1 MTQEKSIRTEDNP
14 LLQPAATPY
23 GLPPFDRIELRHY
36 EPAFEQALAAA
47 RDEIKAITENPA
59 APTFDNTIAALE
71 RSGRLMDDILTIFFA
86 LHNAE
91 TSDEMDAIA
100 ERIQVKA
107 VEYSNDIYLDPVL
120 FERVR
125 TVYDNRAS
133 LCLDTEDAKLL
144 EETYKSFVRG
154 GAGLDEDAKR
164 RYREITGELS
174 SLSLRFEQN
183 VLAATND
190 FTLDIPAGDA
200 DKVSGMPDFVVESM
214 AAEARSRGRDGWCV
228 TLHAASY
235 IPFMTYSP
243 DRSMRKTLWRAY
255 NTRGIGA
262 HDNRD
267 IIIRMTALRLE
278 LAGLFGYPDYASYVL
293 EERMAG
299 SVATVEKFMDE
310 LLTATKSRAD
320 EEVATLTAYAAE
332 QGLCEDALMP
342 WDWSYVSEKYKSARY
357 ALSDEETKPYLE
369 LDNVRRGIFMLAEK
383 LYGIRFTHN
392 PDIPVY
398 HPDVTA
404 YEVHEADGRFTG
416 VIYMDFFPRA
426 TKRGGA
432 WMTNYRSMYTTPD
445 GREIRPAVTLCG
457 NFTKPTPTSP
467 SLLTFR
473 EFETFLHE
481 FGHCLHG
488 LFAEGKYASLTGTS
502 VYRDFVELPSQIMEN
517 WATEKDFLDMF
528 AVHYVTGEKMPQA
541 LIDKIVAAKNYLA
554 AYANVRQLSFGM
566 TDMAW
571 HTVKAPVTCSV
582 EEFEHTAMQPTQVL
596 PYIEGTAMSPSF
608 THIFGGGYAAG
619 YYGYKWA
626 EVLEADAF
634 SLFEEK
640 GIFSREVAGSFR
652 RNILSRGGS
661 EHPMTLYVRFRGHEP
676 ATKALIDKMLR

>member
-1 MTQEKSIRTEDNP
+1 MEENP

-23 GLPPFDRIELRHY
+23 GLPPFDRIELQHY
-36 EPAFEQALAAA
+36 EPAFEQALAVA
-47 RDEIKAITENPA
+47 RDEIKTITENPA
-59 APTFDNTIAALE
+59 APTFENTIAALE

-91 TSDEMDAIA
+91 TSDEMDVIA
-100 ERIQVKA
+100 ERIQVKS

-154 GAGLDEDAKR
+154 GADLDEDAKK

-200 DKVSGMPDFVVESM
+200 DKISDIPDFVVESM
-214 AAEARSRGRDGWCV
+214 AAEARSRGHDGWSV

-235 IPFMTYSP
+235 IPFMTYSS
-243 DRSMRKTLWRAY
+243 DRSMRETLWRAY

-262 HDNRD
+262 HENRD
-267 IIIRMTALRLE
+267 IIIRMTSLRLE
-278 LAGLFGYPDYASYVL
+278 LAELFGYPDYASYVL

-299 SVATVEKFMDE
+299 SVDTVGKFMDE

-332 QGLCEDALMP
+332 QGLCDGALMP

-432 WMTNYRSMYTTPD
+432 WMTNYRSMYTTSD
-445 GREIRPAVTLCG
+445 GCEIRPAVTLCG

-517 WATEKDFLDMF
+517 WATEKEFLDMF
-528 AVHYVTGEKMPQA
+528 AVHYVTGEKIPQK

-582 EEFEHTAMQPTQVL
+582 EEFEHMAMLPTQVL
-596 PYIEGTAMSPSF
+596 PHIEGTAMSPSF

-661 EHPMTLYVRFRGHEP
+661 EHPMTLYKRFRGHEP
-676 ATKALIDKMLR
+676 ATKALIDKILR

>member
-59 APTFDNTIAALE
+59 EPTFDNTIAALE

-243 DRSMRKTLWRAY
+243 DRSMRETLWRAY

-332 QGLCEDALMP
+332 QGLCEGALMP

-357 ALSDEETKPYLE
+357 ALSDDETKPYLE

-445 GREIRPAVTLCG
+445 GREVRPAVTLCG

-676 ATKALIDKMLR
+676 ATKALIDNMLR

>member
-59 APTFDNTIAALE
+59 ASTFDNTIAALE

-183 VLAATND
+183 VLAATNY

-243 DRSMRKTLWRAY
+243 DRSMRETLWRAY

-332 QGLCEDALMP
+332 QGLCEGALMP

-445 GREIRPAVTLCG
+445 GREVRPAVTLCG

-596 PYIEGTAMSPSF
+596 PHIEGTAMSPSF